1 MKEYAIKSYIDDNGN
16 EPVKDWLKS
25 LDGTTR
31 KRILLRFDRLRDGN
45 FGDYKQID
53 NDLYELRFMFGAGY
67 RVYYTINDNT
77 IILLINGGDKK
88 SQLKDIKLAKK
99 ITTNLKMKGI

>member
-1 MKEYAIKSYIDDNGN
+1 MSEYLIKSYVDNNGK
-16 EPVKDWLKS
+16 EPIKEWLKS

-53 NDLYELRFMFGAGY
+53 VDLYELRFMFGSGY
-67 RVYYTINDNT
+67 RVYYTIENDT
-77 IILLINGGDKK
+77 IILLICGGNKK
-88 SQLKDIKLAKK
+88 SQVKDIKFAKELVES
-99 ITTNLKMKGI
+99 LKKGQ